1 MSDKELALE
10 FMPFWVPP
18 GFRPMSDEAIAAL
31 CNGDSSAD
39 VRRQRADTLLIKI
52 VDGKLPANA

>member
-1 MSDKELALE
+1 VTE

-31 CNGDSSAD
+31 SSGDASED
-39 VRRQRADTLLIKI
+39 IMRQRQDTLLIRI
-52 VDGKLPANA
+52 VDGKLAANA

>member
-1 MSDKELALE
+1 MSEKSAALE
-10 FMPFWVPP
+10 VMPFWVPP

-31 CNGDSSAD
+31 CNGDSSRD

>member
-1 MSDKELALE
+1 MSETKLAPE

-31 CNGDSSAD
+31 SNGDAAD
-39 VRRQRADTLLIKI
+39 DVKRQRADTLLIRI
-52 VDGKLPANA
+52 VDGKLPAND